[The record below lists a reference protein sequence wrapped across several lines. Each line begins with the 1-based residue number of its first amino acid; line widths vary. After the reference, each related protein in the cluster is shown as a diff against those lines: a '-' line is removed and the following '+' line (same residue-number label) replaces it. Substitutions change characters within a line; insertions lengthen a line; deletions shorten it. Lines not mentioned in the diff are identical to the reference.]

1 MPSNARR
8 SKEYKDWDVL
18 KFHVRNRR
26 WWAIC
31 SLVDPDEVRRSVRAE
46 EFARL
51 RARRLTTAER
61 EELKAKVSEVQKRL
75 YRKAARL
82 ERNGL

>member
-1 MPSNARR
+1 MPSLARR

-26 WWAIC
+26 WWALC
-31 SLVDPDEVRRSVRAE
+31 SMVDPEQLRKEVRAD

-51 RARRLTTAER
+51 RARRLTNDER
-61 EELKAKVSEVQKRL
+61 AELKAKVSEVQKRIL
-75 YRKAARL
+75 ARERKIKNL
-82 ERNGL
+82 